1 MLQETTVSQVEPSRL
16 PEMLYTN
23 GHSESYLPFDRHFQA
38 FFNNVKAFLLRR
50 WEQKAKT
57 LRWGSFCGKLLWRAT
72 ASSSA
77 QNLLDQSRYE
87 ARYVSSGL
95 VVMGG
100 DLYSRD
106 HEFESQHR
114 ILDGL
119 FHIQPTLEKLF
130 YSVIFYLNLF
140 VVNGLR
146 E

>member
-1 MLQETTVSQVEPSRL
+1 M
-16 PEMLYTN
+16 
-23 GHSESYLPFDRHFQA
+23 
-38 FFNNVKAFLLRR
+38 
-50 WEQKAKT
+50 
-57 LRWGSFCGKLLWRAT
+57 
-72 ASSSA
+72 
-77 QNLLDQSRYE
+77 
-87 ARYVSSGL
+87 
-95 VVMGG
+95 VMGG

-130 YSVIFYLNLF
+130 YSVIFHLNLF